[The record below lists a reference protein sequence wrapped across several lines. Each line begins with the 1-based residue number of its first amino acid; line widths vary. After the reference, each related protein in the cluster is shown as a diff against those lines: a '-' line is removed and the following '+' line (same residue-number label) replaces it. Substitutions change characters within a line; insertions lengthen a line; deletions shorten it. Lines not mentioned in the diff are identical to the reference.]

1 MTQRRRPSSVTLT
14 PHHPV
19 SGCQLLR
26 LLQRLPRELIC
37 LPALSGA
44 ATGLDRRPTPS
55 LDRTRIGFRR
65 GRGPSGRLSR
75 LAGTGHDGVGACGDL
90 YLLMD
95 RRLVGRGTQGRRLVF
110 QHNPREPGAQTS
122 PEGFGRLLL
131 QEVVGSPRGVAEGF
145 RDGLRLPGSGFHRRM
160 PVVFDGIRLSQLEVL
175 VVDDGFTDASA
186 QIASR
191 FQVRLLT
198 RDRLGLSEARNMA
211 LEQAR
216 GGFVA

>member
-1 MTQRRRPSSVTLT
+1 
-14 PHHPV
+14 
-19 SGCQLLR
+19 
-26 LLQRLPRELIC
+26 
-37 LPALSGA
+37 
-44 ATGLDRRPTPS
+44 
-55 LDRTRIGFRR
+55 
-65 GRGPSGRLSR
+65 
-75 LAGTGHDGVGACGDL
+75 
-90 YLLMD
+90 
-95 RRLVGRGTQGRRLVF
+95 
-110 QHNPREPGAQTS
+110 
-122 PEGFGRLLL
+122 
-131 QEVVGSPRGVAEGF
+131 
-145 RDGLRLPGSGFHRRM
+145 M

>member
-1 MTQRRRPSSVTLT
+1 
-14 PHHPV
+14 
-19 SGCQLLR
+19 
-26 LLQRLPRELIC
+26 
-37 LPALSGA
+37 
-44 ATGLDRRPTPS
+44 
-55 LDRTRIGFRR
+55 
-65 GRGPSGRLSR
+65 
-75 LAGTGHDGVGACGDL
+75 
-90 YLLMD
+90 
-95 RRLVGRGTQGRRLVF
+95 
-110 QHNPREPGAQTS
+110 
-122 PEGFGRLLL
+122 
-131 QEVVGSPRGVAEGF
+131 VAEGF